1 METVPALDRLAPHQL
16 ERQRQLTRR
25 NTLITLAMALFAFV
39 WLIPIAWTL
48 SLSFRPE
55 DSITANLTLLLPLPF
70 TTENY
75 DFVFNSSR
83 IPRWFVNSMI
93 VAVTRTFLQ
102 LMICSLA
109 AYSFARVKFPFRQPV
124 FYFVLIGLMVPGQ
137 ATFIPVYLLFSNL
150 KLLNTFPALILPG
163 IASPFAVFLLVQFF
177 KGIPI
182 ELEEAARLD
191 GASRMGVYWR
201 IFLPLSTPVL
211 TALAIFTFLGTW
223 NEYLWPLVAA
233 TDPDVMTIT
242 IGLTNLT
249 ATTYTANFGETMA
262 AAWTA
267 GLPILL
273 FFFVF
278 QKRIIS
284 GIQISSGIK

>member
-1 METVPALDRLAPHQL
+1 METVPALDHLAPHQL

>member
-150 KLLNTFPALILPG
+150 KLLNTFPALIVPG

>member
-1 METVPALDRLAPHQL
+1 METVPALDHLAPHQL

-109 AYSFARVKFPFRQPV
+109 AYSFARVKFPLRQPV

>member
-1 METVPALDRLAPHQL
+1 MAAVASVEGLGLHQA
-16 ERQRQLTRR
+16 RGKKQRARR
-25 NTLITLAMALFAFV
+25 NLYIIAAMALFAFI

-48 SLSFRPE
+48 ALSFRPE

-70 TTENY
+70 TVDNY
-75 DFVFNSSR
+75 DFVFSSSR
-83 IPRWFVNSMI
+83 IPRWFVNSLI
-93 VAVTRTFLQ
+93 VASLRTLLQ
-102 LMICSLA
+102 LLICSLA
-109 AYSFARVKFPFRQPV
+109 AYSFARVRFPGRQYV

-150 KLLNTFPALILPG
+150 KLLNSFPALIIPG

-191 GASRMGVYWR
+191 GASRIGVYFR

-233 TDPDVMTIT
+233 TDPEVMTIT

-249 ATTYTANFGETMA
+249 ATTYTANYGQTMA

-267 GLPILL
+267 GLPIVI
-273 FFFVF
+273 FFFIF

>member
-1 METVPALDRLAPHQL
+1 MAAAPAFDQLAARQAA
-16 ERQRQLTRR
+16 RQRQLTLR
-25 NTLITLAMALFAFV
+25 NAAIVVAITLFAFV
-39 WLIPIAWTL
+39 WLIPIVWTL
-48 SLSFRPE
+48 SLSLRPE
-55 DSITANLTLLLPLPF
+55 HSITANLTLLLPAPF
-70 TTENY
+70 TLDNY
-75 DFVFNSSR
+75 DFVFRSSR
-83 IPRWFVNSMI
+83 IPRWFLNSLF
-93 VAVTRTFLQ
+93 VASARTILQ

-109 AYSFARVKFPFRQPV
+109 AYSFARVKFPLRQYV

-150 KLLNTFPALILPG
+150 KLLNSFPALILPG
-163 IASPFAVFLLVQFF
+163 LASPFAVFLLVQFF

-191 GASRMGVYWR
+191 GASRIGVYFR

-233 TDPDVMTIT
+233 TDPDIMTIT

-249 ATTYTANFGETMA
+249 ATTYTANFGQTMA

-267 GLPILL
+267 GLPIVI
-273 FFFVF
+273 FFFIF

>member
-1 METVPALDRLAPHQL
+1 MEAVPAINKLGTQQAKR
-16 ERQRQLTRR
+16 ERQQTRR
-25 NTLITLAMALFAFV
+25 NLAIIAAMSLFAFV

-48 SLSFRPE
+48 ALSFRPE
-55 DSITANLTLLLPLPF
+55 ASITANLTLLLPVPF
-70 TTENY
+70 TVENY
-75 DFVFNSSR
+75 DFVFSSSR
-83 IPRWFVNSMI
+83 IPRWFVNSLI
-93 VAVTRTFLQ
+93 VASVRTFLQ

-109 AYSFARVKFPFRQPV
+109 AYSFARVKFPFRQAV

-137 ATFIPVYLLFSNL
+137 ATFIPVYLLFSSL
-150 KLLNTFPALILPG
+150 KLLNSFPALIVPG

-191 GASRMGVYWR
+191 GASRIGVYWR

-233 TDPDVMTIT
+233 TDPEVMTIT

-249 ATTYTANFGETMA
+249 ATTYTANYGETMA

-267 GLPILL
+267 GLPIV
-273 FFFVF
+273 FFFFIF

>member
-201 IFLPLSTPVL
+201 IFLPLSAPVL

>member
-1 METVPALDRLAPHQL
+1 MEAVPSMERLSFQQAR
-16 ERQRQLTRR
+16 RQRQQTRR
-25 NTLITLAMALFAFV
+25 NIFIVLAIALFAFV
-39 WLIPIAWTL
+39 WLVPIAWTL
-48 SLSFRPE
+48 SLSLRPE

-70 TTENY
+70 TVENY
-75 DFVFNSSR
+75 DFVFSSSR
-83 IPRWFVNSMI
+83 IPRWFVNSLF
-93 VAVTRTFLQ
+93 VASVRTFLQ

-109 AYSFARVKFPFRQPV
+109 AYSFARIKFPLRQYV

-137 ATFIPVYLLFSNL
+137 ATFIPVYLLFSQL
-150 KLLNTFPALILPG
+150 KLLNTFPALIVPG

-191 GASRMGVYWR
+191 GASRIGVYFR

-233 TDPDVMTIT
+233 TDPEIMTIT
-242 IGLTNLT
+242 IGLNNLT
-249 ATTYTANFGETMA
+249 ATTYEANYGQTMA

-267 GLPILL
+267 GLPIV
-273 FFFVF
+273 FFFFIF

>member
-1 METVPALDRLAPHQL
+1 MEAVPTIDRIGGEQEA
-16 ERQRQLTRR
+16 RQRQQTRR
-25 NTLITLAMALFAFV
+25 SIFILALMTLFAFV
-39 WLIPIAWTL
+39 WLIPIVWTL
-48 SLSFRPE
+48 ALSFRPE
-55 DSITANLTLLLPLPF
+55 YSITANLTLLLPIPF
-70 TTENY
+70 TVDNY
-75 DFVFNSSR
+75 DFVFSSSR
-83 IPRWFVNSMI
+83 IPRWFMNSLI
-93 VAVTRTFLQ
+93 VAILRTALQ

-109 AYSFARVKFPFRQPV
+109 AYSFARVKFPFRQAV

-150 KLLNTFPALILPG
+150 KLLNTFAALILPG
-163 IASPFAVFLLVQFF
+163 LASPFAVFLLVQFF

-191 GASRMGVYWR
+191 GASRIGVYFR

-233 TDPDVMTIT
+233 TDPDIMTIT

-249 ATTYTANFGETMA
+249 ATTYTANFGQTMA

-267 GLPILL
+267 GLPIVI
-273 FFFVF
+273 FFFIF

>member
-1 METVPALDRLAPHQL
+1 METVASLDQL
-16 ERQRQLTRR
+16 GAQQLRRRRQVTRR
-25 NTLITLAMALFAFV
+25 NLLITLAMAIFAFV
-39 WLIPIAWTL
+39 WLVPIAWTL
-48 SLSFRPE
+48 ALSFRPE
-55 DSITANLTLLLPLPF
+55 DSITANLTLLLPIPF

-83 IPRWFVNSMI
+83 IPRWFVNSLI
-93 VAVTRTFLQ
+93 VAVARTILQ

-109 AYSFARVKFPFRQPV
+109 AYSFARVKFPLRQPL
-124 FYFVLIGLMVPGQ
+124 FYFALIGLMVPGQ

-150 KLLNTFPALILPG
+150 KLLNTFIALILPG

-191 GASRMGVYWR
+191 GASRIGVYWR

>member
-1 METVPALDRLAPHQL
+1 MEAVPSLDRLALHQL
-16 ERQRQLTRR
+16 ERRKQLTRR

-39 WLIPIAWTL
+39 WLVPIAWTL
-48 SLSFRPE
+48 ALSFRPE
-55 DSITANLTLLLPLPF
+55 DSITANLTLLLPIPF
-70 TTENY
+70 TTDNY

-93 VAVTRTFLQ
+93 VALTRTFLQ

-109 AYSFARVKFPFRQPV
+109 AYSFARVKFPLRQPI

-150 KLLNTFPALILPG
+150 KLLNSFPALIVPG

-191 GASRMGVYWR
+191 GASRIGVYWR

-233 TDPDVMTIT
+233 TDPDIMTIT

>member
-1 METVPALDRLAPHQL
+1 MEAVSSMDRLGLPQAQ
-16 ERQRQLTRR
+16 RQRQQARR
-25 NTLITLAMALFAFV
+25 NFFIIAAMALFAFV
-39 WLIPIAWTL
+39 WLIPIVWTL

-55 DSITANLTLLLPLPF
+55 ESITANLTLLLPLPF
-70 TTENY
+70 TAENY
-75 DFVFNSSR
+75 DFVFSSSR
-83 IPRWFVNSMI
+83 IPRWFVNSLV
-93 VAVTRTFLQ
+93 VASLRTFLQ

-109 AYSFARVKFPFRQPV
+109 AYSFARVKFPLRQYV

-150 KLLNTFPALILPG
+150 KLLNSFPALIVPG

-191 GASRMGVYWR
+191 GASRIGVYFR

-233 TDPDVMTIT
+233 TDPEIMTIT
-242 IGLTNLT
+242 IGLNNLT
-249 ATTYTANFGETMA
+249 ATTYQQVYGKTMA

-267 GLPILL
+267 GLPIVI
-273 FFFVF
+273 FFFIF

>member
-1 METVPALDRLAPHQL
+1 MESVPSINQL
-16 ERQRQLTRR
+16 GAQQAEREKQQTRR
-25 NTLITLAMALFAFV
+25 NLAITAAMSIFAFV

-48 SLSFRPE
+48 ALSFRPE

-70 TTENY
+70 TAENY
-75 DFVFNSSR
+75 DFVFSSSR
-83 IPRWFVNSMI
+83 IPRWFLNSLI
-93 VAVTRTFLQ
+93 VASLRTFLQ

-109 AYSFARVKFPFRQPV
+109 AYSFARVKFPFRQTV

-150 KLLNTFPALILPG
+150 KLLNSFPALIVPG

-191 GASRMGVYWR
+191 GASRIGVYWR

-211 TALAIFTFLGTW
+211 TALAIFTFLGAW

-233 TDPDVMTIT
+233 TDPEVMTIT

-249 ATTYTANFGETMA
+249 ATTYTANYGETMA

-267 GLPILL
+267 GLPIVG